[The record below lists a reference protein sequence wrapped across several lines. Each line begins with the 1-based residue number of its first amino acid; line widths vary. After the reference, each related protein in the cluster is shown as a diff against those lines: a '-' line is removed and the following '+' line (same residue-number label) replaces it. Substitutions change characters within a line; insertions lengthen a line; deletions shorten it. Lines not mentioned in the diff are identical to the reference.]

1 MEIIEAIK
9 QWDID
14 TFLYLNS
21 YHNIYWDYCMSAFTA
36 TSTWILF
43 YLTILF
49 IIIRKHH
56 GKSLLVI
63 IALAAVIA
71 LADQGAGIFKEA
83 FERLRPSHDPDVAPL
98 AHNFLTKGG
107 LYSFVSAHS
116 ANAFGFAVFSSLLF
130 RNRLYSLFIFPWAL
144 MIAYTRIYLGLHFP
158 LDIAFGA
165 ILGALIG
172 WGVFRILVFTE
183 GLIWANSPF
192 HKRTLT
198 NREFSYIFLSVLFIA
213 VTIFSTVEIFN
224 KYGLIS

>member
-1 MEIIEAIK
+1 MEIIETIK

-21 YHNIYWDYCMSAFTA
+21 YHNTFWDYCMSAFTT

-49 IIIRKHH
+49 FIIKKHH
-56 GKSLLVI
+56 EKSLLVF

-71 LADQGAGIFKEA
+71 LADQGAGIFKVA

-107 LYSFVSAHS
+107 LYSFVSAHA
-116 ANAFGFAVFSSLLF
+116 ANAFGFAMFSSLLF
-130 RNRLYSLFIFPWAL
+130 RNKLYSLFIFPWAL
-144 MIAYTRIYLGLHFP
+144 IIAYTRIYLGLHFP
-158 LDIAFGA
+158 LDIIFGA
-165 ILGALIG
+165 ILGAFIG
-172 WGVFRILVFTE
+172 WGVFRILVFSE
-183 GLIWANSPF
+183 GLIWASGPF
-192 HKRTLT
+192 RKRTLT

-213 VTIFSTVEIFN
+213 LTIFSTVGIFN
-224 KYGLIS
+224 KYGLIN